1 MWMINM
7 STDDSHYLAR
17 YREGDV
23 AALEALVEKYRRPL
37 FGFILRMTEGRD
49 EAEDIF
55 QETWIR
61 AIRNLQRYRDRRLLS
76 WLFRIAHNV
85 IIDRSRKKKP
95 ACSLQDE
102 SHEGHTPADTLAAPS
117 PPPDQL
123 SSQSDLDTQLQ
134 HAVAAL
140 PPEQRRVFV
149 LRMDSELSFKEI
161 ARVESIPLN
170 TALAR
175 MRYAVDK
182 LRATLAPAYTD
193 LQRN

>member
-1 MWMINM
+1 M
-7 STDDSHYLAR
+7 STDDSLYLAR
-17 YREGDV
+17 YRDGDV
-23 AALEALVEKYRRPL
+23 DALEALVEKYRRPL

-61 AIRNLQRYRDRRLLS
+61 AIRNLHRYRDRRLLS

-95 ACSLQDE
+95 AYSLQDE
-102 SHEGHTPADTLAAPS
+102 SSEGHTAEDMMAAAA

-123 SSQSDLDTQLQ
+123 HSQTDLGTRIR

-161 ARVESIPLN
+161 AKLESIPLN

-175 MRYAVDK
+175 MRYAIDK
-182 LRATLAPAYTD
+182 LRTTLTTEYTD
-193 LQRN
+193 LQRG

>member
-1 MWMINM
+1 M
-7 STDDSHYLAR
+7 STDDSLYLAR
-17 YREGDV
+17 YRDGDV

-37 FGFILRMTEGRD
+37 FGFILRMTEGRE

-61 AIRNLQRYRDRRLLS
+61 AIRNLHRYRDRRLLS

-102 SHEGHTPADTLAAPS
+102 SHTGLTPADTLAAPN
-117 PPPDQL
+117 PAPDQQH
-123 SSQSDLDTQLQ
+123 SQTDLGTQIQ
-134 HAVAAL
+134 HAISAL

-161 ARVESIPLN
+161 AELESIPLN

-175 MRYAVDK
+175 MRYAIDK
-182 LRATLAPAYTD
+182 LRTTLATEYTD
-193 LQRN
+193 FQRG